1 MRLKDKFAL
10 IVGGAIGIGG
20 AITRRFIEEGC
31 DLMVTYYNEKEKI
44 EIQELER
51 KAKETGIKFYY
62 GQLDVLS
69 RKQIIEFFKKI
80 NTVTNKLDIVVNNA
94 GVSSMKNFV
103 ELTEEDW
110 DFNMDTNAKGMFF
123 CCQEEAKIM
132 IAQKMGKIINT
143 ASLAAKIGAPYL
155 AHYAASKFA
164 VLGFTFTMAIELSKY
179 NINVNAVCPG
189 IVLTDMIKREWKWES
204 ELRGVNEEAFVNSLK
219 NSIPLGRFATPED
232 VANMFLF
239 LASDDS
245 NYITGQAF
253 NVNGGS
259 ENH

>member
-1 MRLKDKFAL
+1 MRLKNKFAL
-10 IVGGAIGIGG
+10 IIGGAIGIGG
-20 AITRRFIEEGC
+20 AITRRFIKEGC
-31 DLMVTYYNEKEKI
+31 DLMITYYSEKEKT
-44 EIQELER
+44 EVQKLER
-51 KAKETGIKFYY
+51 EAKETGIKFYY
-62 GQLDVLS
+62 EQLDVLS
-69 RKQIIEFFKKI
+69 KKQIIEFFKKI
-80 NTVTNKLDIVVNNA
+80 NAVTNKLDIAVNNA
-94 GVSSMKNFV
+94 GVSSMKSFI

-132 IAQKMGKIINT
+132 IEQKNGKIINT
-143 ASLAAKIGAPYL
+143 ASLAAKIGAPFL

-189 IVLTDMIKREWKWES
+189 IVLTEMIKREWEWES
-204 ELRGVNEEAFVNSLK
+204 KLRGINQETFINNLK
-219 NSIPLGRFATPED
+219 DSIPLRRFASPED
-232 VANMFLF
+232 VASMFLF

-245 NYITGQAF
+245 NYVTGQAF